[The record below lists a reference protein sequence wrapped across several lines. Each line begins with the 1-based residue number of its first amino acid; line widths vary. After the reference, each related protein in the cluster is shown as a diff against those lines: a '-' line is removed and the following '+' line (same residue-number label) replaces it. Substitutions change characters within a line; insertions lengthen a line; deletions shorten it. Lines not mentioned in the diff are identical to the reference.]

1 MMGIRELRSR
11 LEDKLGTA
19 MSPEQELGYNSTR
32 AKRVL
37 SLERFFVY
45 FIAAFQVYNIFY
57 VLYYTG
63 GQLHTKASRV
73 YMFFYVSL
81 LLVSLGCLL
90 LIHGFRR
97 SFPKDPKKVIYLQRF
112 YGIFMLF
119 WGACIT
125 IYDQRVSE
133 NISVYMIT
141 SLVVATVVNF
151 TPLQAIVTYGAF
163 QTLLFWFLPLFR
175 NSDKDSYGE
184 FVNLFVMTLMCVF
197 ISIYLNSYTRK
208 NYLYQQII
216 VEKNEKLRQIAYQD
230 GLTGLRNRRFLEN
243 EMDALYQSCAKEKI
257 PLSFMMLDID
267 FFKNYNDRYG
277 HLQGDECL
285 RQVSWCIQNTLD
297 PEREYLI
304 RYGGEE
310 FLYIGLGVDAQAA
323 EEKAQ
328 HINKI
333 IRKLVIGPSD
343 EDSMGVTISI
353 GVYTVDWD
361 KAAQEPKASWMAW
374 VDEADKA
381 LYMAKN
387 SGRDRYVCLH
397 A

>member
-1 MMGIRELRSR
+1 M
-11 LEDKLGTA
+11 
-19 MSPEQELGYNSTR
+19 
-32 AKRVL
+32 
-37 SLERFFVY
+37 
-45 FIAAFQVYNIFY
+45 
-57 VLYYTG
+57 
-63 GQLHTKASRV
+63 
-73 YMFFYVSL
+73 
-81 LLVSLGCLL
+81 
-90 LIHGFRR
+90 
-97 SFPKDPKKVIYLQRF
+97 
-112 YGIFMLF
+112 
-119 WGACIT
+119 
-125 IYDQRVSE
+125 
-133 NISVYMIT
+133 
-141 SLVVATVVNF
+141 
-151 TPLQAIVTYGAF
+151 TYGAF
-163 QTLLFWFLPLFR
+163 LTLLFWFLPLLR
-175 NSDKDSYGE
+175 DPARDSYGE

-197 ISIYLNSYTRK
+197 ISIYLNSYTRR

-230 GLTGLRNRRFLEN
+230 SLTGLRNRRFLEN

-285 RQVSWCIQNTLD
+285 RRVTWCIQNTLD
-297 PEREYLI
+297 PEHEYLV

-343 EDSMGVTISI
+343 KDSMGVTISI

>member
-1 MMGIRELRSR
+1 MMGIRELRSII
-11 LEDKLGTA
+11 EDKLGTA

-141 SLVVATVVNF
+141 SLVVATVLNLS
-151 TPLQAIVTYGAF
+151 PL
-163 QTLLFWFLPLFR
+163 
-175 NSDKDSYGE
+175 
-184 FVNLFVMTLMCVF
+184 
-197 ISIYLNSYTRK
+197 
-208 NYLYQQII
+208 
-216 VEKNEKLRQIAYQD
+216 
-230 GLTGLRNRRFLEN
+230 
-243 EMDALYQSCAKEKI
+243 
-257 PLSFMMLDID
+257 
-267 FFKNYNDRYG
+267 
-277 HLQGDECL
+277 
-285 RQVSWCIQNTLD
+285 
-297 PEREYLI
+297 
-304 RYGGEE
+304 
-310 FLYIGLGVDAQAA
+310 
-323 EEKAQ
+323 
-328 HINKI
+328 
-333 IRKLVIGPSD
+333 
-343 EDSMGVTISI
+343 
-353 GVYTVDWD
+353 
-361 KAAQEPKASWMAW
+361 
-374 VDEADKA
+374 
-381 LYMAKN
+381 
-387 SGRDRYVCLH
+387 
-397 A
+397 

>member
-1 MMGIRELRSR
+1 M
-11 LEDKLGTA
+11 
-19 MSPEQELGYNSTR
+19 
-32 AKRVL
+32 
-37 SLERFFVY
+37 
-45 FIAAFQVYNIFY
+45 
-57 VLYYTG
+57 LYYTG

-197 ISIYLNSYTRK
+197 ISIYLNSYTRR
-208 NYLYQQII
+208 NYLYQQVI
-216 VEKNEKLRQIAYQD
+216 VEKNEKLRQIAYQN
-230 GLTGLRNRRFLEN
+230 GLTGLRNRCFLEN

-285 RQVSWCIQNTLD
+285 RRVTWCIQNTLD

-310 FLYIGLGVDAQAA
+310 FLYIGLGVDTQAA

-387 SGRDRYVCLH
+387 SGRDRCVCLH